1 MWIKLGWL
9 RVQDDRITETS
20 MMKFLRDHP
29 EEYRLNRV
37 DEAWFKGLMFPSFG
51 RAYIPRS
58 ANARTKPPT
67 SEVAA

>member
-1 MWIKLGWL
+1 
-9 RVQDDRITETS
+9 
-20 MMKFLRDHP
+20 MKFLRDHP

-58 ANARTKPPT
+58 ANARTKQPT